1 MSKKHDQMMERIS
14 KHGEDLKKFFC
25 LPADVDP
32 IKLCKSLFR
41 LENKAHRL
49 AEDLCNWRQLDETV
63 EKEVSAIL
71 EKACKILACNENEIF
86 VNLDPRGYALKI
98 HSEFARYF
106 PYRDWGGYGIIAP
119 DFREVE

>member
-1 MSKKHDQMMERIS
+1 MSTKHDRMYELIH
-14 KHGEDLKKFFC
+14 KHGEDLKKFFG

-41 LENKAHRL
+41 LENKAQRL
-49 AEDLCNWRQLDETV
+49 AEDLCNWRELDKAA

-71 EKACKILACNENEIF
+71 EKACNLLSCNENEIF
-86 VNLDPRGYALKI
+86 VDLDPRGYSLKI
-98 HSEFARYF
+98 LLNRDDF